1 MTTGLSSHG
10 LTYTGNQHKLKSIE
24 GRMQRVYVD
33 KKTAT
38 EYHQPNARNNVIHI
52 YLFSAQHCNNK
63 PLRVGA

>member
-1 MTTGLSSHG
+1 
-10 LTYTGNQHKLKSIE
+10 
-24 GRMQRVYVD
+24 MQRVYVD